1 MLRCDIA
8 YLPTIHNYLRTD
20 AIIPEWSRGPA
31 IAHIVFLLLSCQG
44 SCIIEK
50 MYDSCTSHLSYSSAT
65 TGDLCPKSSSDT
77 GLTLVHTLEAV
88 LLLLL
93 AFPVA
98 NAKHR
103 ACTTM
108 AHNLIT
114 ATSVSSSVIESGV
127 AQTRWP
133 PTKYPDRRDR

>member
-31 IAHIVFLLLSCQG
+31 VPHLVFLLLSCHD
-44 SCIIEK
+44 SCIVEK
-50 MYDSCTSHLSYSSAT
+50 MYDSGTSHLSYSSAT
-65 TGDLCPKSSSDT
+65 TSALCPKSSPDT

-98 NAKHR
+98 NARHM

-114 ATSVSSSVIESGV
+114 ATSVSSSVIQSGV
-127 AQTRWP
+127 AQI
-133 PTKYPDRRDR
+133 